1 MARGSDINQR
11 IVLTGADE
19 VRRHLEEIGKA
30 GERSGNQTRA
40 ALLAATSGASSFTTG
55 ARAAGASSGQ
65 MRFALQNLSFQVN
78 DVATSLASGGDA
90 ARVFAQQGGQ
100 IFQVFQQ
107 GGGARAV
114 LGGAASAIASL
125 ITPMTAAAAAAA
137 VLGVEFAAV
146 LARATSAQAATK
158 RFDVILKATGR
169 SGGITGKELEAA
181 AETLHDVG
189 VSTSEAREQ
198 FSKFIGEGGLGRDAA
213 KVTRAGADLN
223 KVLGEGSLERFVS
236 AAAKGG
242 APLEEIAKQ
251 LGIVVPNAIEA
262 QKALDAATKSAAA
275 FNKSISDAVEKR
287 AESLAGVGRDNARQ
301 IEDLFRQR
309 ERERRV
315 TGDPEVDARRQRAAQ
330 DEDIEIQS
338 ARRIEDINREH
349 AAAIN
354 EIIRQRN
361 QQNAEALKAYNDSI
375 LAAAQSAADRLSLID
390 QIAQKVFGSFKAA
403 STPLEQAILALSVAW
418 NNFQDTLAKSGI
430 IQQIITDLGEM
441 VRSITAAI
449 KWVDDLAAAIKKIPG
464 LPAVLGGGGA
474 VPGAASGGIVQAFAG
489 GGVVRGPGTGTSDSI
504 LARLSN
510 GEFVMPALAT
520 RAFRPQLEA
529 MRSMFS
535 GFNMPRSR
543 PMRFAT
549 GGMVSAG
556 GGSRTP
562 INLSIGGE
570 TFGLESDAATAQRVI
585 RFARKKGTLSAGRRP
600 STA

>member
-1 MARGSDINQR
+1 MARSSDINQR

-30 GERSGNQTRA
+30 GERAGSTTRA
-40 ALLAATSGASSFTTG
+40 SLLAATSGASAFTSG
-55 ARAAGASSGQ
+55 ARSASASSGQ

-125 ITPMTAAAAAAA
+125 ITPMTAAAAAAV

-169 SGGITGKELEAA
+169 SGGVTGKELEAA

-287 AESLAGVGRDNARQ
+287 AESLAGVGRDSARQ

-361 QQNAEALKAYNDSI
+361 QQNAEALKAYNESI

-464 LPAVLGGGGA
+464 LPAVLGGGA
-474 VPGAASGGIVQAFAG
+474 VPGAAGGGIVQTFAG

-504 LARLSN
+504 FARLSN

-535 GFNMPRSR
+535 GFNMPRPR